1 MVCPNCGHNNK
12 EDALYCVECGT
23 KLEEVKCEEAVTVEE
38 SAVLA
43 EETSATESEHAEIQP
58 EITDVTASEE
68 TTAKEPETKME
79 EPSVTETPEVKKEQA
94 SAEAPKAAP
103 VNESKKIQAS
113 EAMQTVDDTLEK
125 EVKVAGRIFTV
136 QDLVTLIS
144 SVVCVVSTIL
154 PLFKIQFYGYMLPFN
169 FNTFN
174 LSIFL
179 GAVIVLSNL
188 VCQDILLHKKENARF
203 VGLAGLINFVAVV
216 LVERNV
222 SSTMAQ
228 VGDICVKQAAYFLL
242 FISALLILLFGAL
255 YTWKWS
261 KKEK

>member
-1 MVCPNCGHNNK
+1 MFCPNCGHNNK

-23 KLEEVKCEEAVTVEE
+23 KLEEVKSEESVTVEE
-38 SAVLA
+38 PAVPA
-43 EETSATESEHAEIQP
+43 EETSATESEPAETQP
-58 EITDVTASEE
+58 EVTDVTASEE
-68 TTAKEPETKME
+68 TKEEPETKME
-79 EPSVTETPEVKKEQA
+79 EPSVTETPEVKMEHA
-94 SAEAPKAAP
+94 SEEAPKTTP
-103 VNESKKIQAS
+103 EKEPKKIQAS

-144 SVVCVVSTIL
+144 SVVCVVSTVL

-203 VGLAGLINFVAVV
+203 VGLAGLINFVAVI

>member
-1 MVCPNCGHNNK
+1 MFCPNCGHNNK

-23 KLEEVKCEEAVTVEE
+23 KLEEVKKEEPVPVEA
-38 SAVLA
+38 SAVQA
-43 EETSATESEHAEIQP
+43 ESEAAETSELQP
-58 EITDVTASEE
+58 EVTDVTASEE
-68 TTAKEPETKME
+68 TKEEPETKVE
-79 EPSVTETPEVKKEQA
+79 EPSVTETPEVKMEQA

-103 VNESKKIQAS
+103 VNEPKKIQAS

-136 QDLVTLIS
+136 QDFVTLIS

-203 VGLAGLINFVAVV
+203 VGLAGLINFVAVI

-228 VGDICVKQAAYFLL
+228 VGDLCVKQAAYFLL

>member
-1 MVCPNCGHNNK
+1 MFCPNCGHNNK

-23 KLEEVKCEEAVTVEE
+23 KLEEVKSEEPVTVEE
-38 SAVLA
+38 PA
-43 EETSATESEHAEIQP
+43 ETQP
-58 EITDVTASEE
+58 EVTDVTAAEE
-68 TTAKEPETKME
+68 TTAKEPETKVE
-79 EPSVTETPEVKKEQA
+79 EPSVTETPEVKMEQA
-94 SAEAPKAAP
+94 SEEAPKTTP
-103 VNESKKIQAS
+103 EKEPKKIQAS

-144 SVVCVVSTIL
+144 SVVCVVSTVL

-203 VGLAGLINFVAVV
+203 VGLAGLINFVAVI

-222 SSTMAQ
+222 SSTMSQ

>member
-1 MVCPNCGHNNK
+1 MFCPNCGHNNK

-23 KLEEVKCEEAVTVEE
+23 KLEEVKNEEPVTVEE
-38 SAVLA
+38 PAVPA
-43 EETSATESEHAEIQP
+43 EETSVTESEPAEIQP
-58 EITDVTASEE
+58 EVTDVTASEE
-68 TTAKEPETKME
+68 TTATEPETKVQ

-144 SVVCVVSTIL
+144 SVVCVVSTVL

-203 VGLAGLINFVAVV
+203 VGLAGLTNFVAVI

>member
-23 KLEEVKCEEAVTVEE
+23 KLEEVKNEEAVTVEE
-38 SAVLA
+38 SAAPA

-58 EITDVTASEE
+58 EVTDVTASEE
-68 TTAKEPETKME
+68 TTAKEPETKVQ
-79 EPSVTETPEVKKEQA
+79 EPSVTETPEVKMEQA
-94 SAEAPKAAP
+94 AAEAPKAAP

-113 EAMQTVDDTLEK
+113 EAMQSVDDTLEK

-144 SVVCVVSTIL
+144 SVVCVVSTVL

-179 GAVIVLSNL
+179 GVVIVLSNL

-203 VGLAGLINFVAVV
+203 VGLAGLINFVAVI

>member
-23 KLEEVKCEEAVTVEE
+23 KLEEVKSEESVTVEE
-38 SAVLA
+38 SAVPA

-58 EITDVTASEE
+58 EVKDVTASEE
-68 TTAKEPETKME
+68 TTAKEPETKVQ

-103 VNESKKIQAS
+103 VNEAKKIQAS

-144 SVVCVVSTIL
+144 SVVCAVSTVL

-203 VGLAGLINFVAVV
+203 VGLAGLINFVAVI

>member
-1 MVCPNCGHNNK
+1 MFCPNCGHNNK

-23 KLEEVKCEEAVTVEE
+23 KLEEVKSEESVTVEE
-38 SAVLA
+38 PAVPA
-43 EETSATESEHAEIQP
+43 EETSATESEPAEIQP
-58 EITDVTASEE
+58 EVTDVTASEE
-68 TTAKEPETKME
+68 APKITPEKEP
-79 EPSVTETPEVKKEQA
+79 
-94 SAEAPKAAP
+94 
-103 VNESKKIQAS
+103 KKIQAS

-136 QDLVTLIS
+136 QDLVTLNS
-144 SVVCVVSTIL
+144 SVVCVVSTVL

-203 VGLAGLINFVAVV
+203 VGLAGLINFVAVI

>member
-23 KLEEVKCEEAVTVEE
+23 KLEEVKNEESVTVEE
-38 SAVLA
+38 SAVPA

-58 EITDVTASEE
+58 EVTDVTASEE
-68 TTAKEPETKME
+68 TTAKEPETKVQ

-103 VNESKKIQAS
+103 VNEAKKIQAS

-144 SVVCVVSTIL
+144 SVVCVVSTVL

-179 GAVIVLSNL
+179 GVVIVLSNL

-203 VGLAGLINFVAVV
+203 VGLAGLINFVAVI

>member
-23 KLEEVKCEEAVTVEE
+23 KLEEVKSEESVIVEE
-38 SAVLA
+38 SAVPA
-43 EETSATESEHAEIQP
+43 EETSATESEHAETQS
-58 EITDVTASEE
+58 EVTDVTASEE
-68 TTAKEPETKME
+68 TTAKEPETKVQ

-103 VNESKKIQAS
+103 VNEAKKIQAS
-113 EAMQTVDDTLEK
+113 EAMQSVDDTLEK

-144 SVVCVVSTIL
+144 SVVCVVSTVL

-179 GAVIVLSNL
+179 GVMIVLSNL

-203 VGLAGLINFVAVV
+203 VGLAGLINFVAVI